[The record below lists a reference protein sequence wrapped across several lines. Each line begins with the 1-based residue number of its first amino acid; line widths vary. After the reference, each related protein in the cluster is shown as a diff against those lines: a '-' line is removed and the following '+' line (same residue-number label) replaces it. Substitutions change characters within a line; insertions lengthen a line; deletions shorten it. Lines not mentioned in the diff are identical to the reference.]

1 MDISYLFGQ
10 KNSAHMVPLQLM
22 LYNVL
27 HELSVVIWLGSYVC
41 CQMLH
46 VYYVSQITVSAN
58 WILIDNNK
66 VRFVT
71 R

>member
-1 MDISYLFGQ
+1 MNISYLFGQ
-10 KNSAHMVPLQLM
+10 KNSAHMLPLQLM

-27 HELSVVIWLGSYVC
+27 HELWVVIWLGSDVC

-66 VRFVT
+66 MRFVT